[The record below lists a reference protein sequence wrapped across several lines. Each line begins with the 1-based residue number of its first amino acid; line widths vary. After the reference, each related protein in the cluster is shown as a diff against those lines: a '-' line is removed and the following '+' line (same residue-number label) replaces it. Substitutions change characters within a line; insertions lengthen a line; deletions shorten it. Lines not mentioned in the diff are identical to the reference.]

1 MEFWNKSSTATKILI
16 IVIGVAL
23 AGACFLG
30 SIFMWSVILR
40 PQTQPAG
47 DDSWSR
53 IQAAGKIRVGTAADY
68 PPFEYYTGDFQIDGF
83 DVALMNE
90 IGHRLGVE
98 VVFFDYA
105 FDGLG
110 GALELN
116 QIDVAIA
123 ALSVTAER
131 EAIVDF
137 SNVYLVSEDAILA
150 HQDSAIII
158 VSIDDITIAYI
169 DQVSSFAVGVQRG
182 SVHEDWVQTN
192 LIDTG
197 KMSSSSLFSFAK
209 AEDAVADLR
218 ENRLSLVILD
228 ALPAESFEEQGGVR
242 VVGRGLNQQR
252 YALAVHK
259 GASSL
264 KAEIDRALTALNNE
278 GKIAQLAQQYLG
290 LAPEEILPIPTSTP
304 VPAVTSTPGPPP
316 SCVDGMALVEHL
328 TYDDKG
334 MLAPPVLPPGQAFT
348 KGWRVSNTGTCTWN
362 SSYRLVYAHGN
373 SPAAGMGGEPVGIAG
388 DVPPNDAYDIYVDLV
403 APLTPGTHR
412 GFWQMQNGQGVAF
425 GELIWVG
432 IEVLAPGTP
441 TPGPTQTPSTGISF
455 NAEPTHIVAGEKVV
469 FTWNVTGAKAV
480 YFYAEGERWED
491 NGVVGQG
498 SEDVY
503 PSFTMTYFLRVVRL
517 DDSVEVRDIRIE
529 VESVEDVPDIF
540 RFTVDPPS
548 QIAEGQC
555 VDIQWGVQGSVDAV
569 MITANSTILWDN
581 APTSGRMEDCPSAAG
596 TVAYMVEATGPGG
609 TSRRQQMINVVPA
622 GTATPQPTPAPGLP
636 VIYSFSV
643 TPSEIQVEDCVEVS
657 WSVGGDADRVQIRL
671 NGLLVLDNAEF
682 DGSEYHCP
690 QEAGSYV
697 YRLEAYNAAEEMVY
711 EEETVSVT
719 E

>member
-1 MEFWNKSSTATKILI
+1 MEFWTKSSTATKILI
-16 IVIGVAL
+16 IVISVAL

-30 SIFMWSVILR
+30 SIFMLSVILR
-40 PQTQPAG
+40 PQAQPALPSAE

-53 IQAAGKIRVGTAADY
+53 IQAKGKITVGTAADY

-83 DVALMNE
+83 DVALMIE
-90 IGHRLGVE
+90 IGKRLGVQVE
-98 VVFFDYA
+98 FLDFA

-110 GALELN
+110 GALEIG

-123 ALSVTAER
+123 ALSVTPER
-131 EAIVDF
+131 EALVDF
-137 SNVYLVSEDAILA
+137 SHVYFVTEDAILTY
-150 HQDSAIII
+150 QDS
-158 VSIDDITIAYI
+158 TI
-169 DQVSSFAVGVQRG
+169 SSVAAASEMVQYRVGVQSG
-182 SVHEDWVQTN
+182 SVYQDWLQTDLVDSGQMPSSN
-192 LIDTG
+192 LMLYQ
-197 KMSSSSLFSFAK
+197 KM
-209 AEDAVADLR
+209 EDAVRDLK
-218 ENRLSLVILD
+218 EKRLDLVVLD
-228 ALPAESFEEQGGVR
+228 ALPAQAFVAEGGVKL
-242 VVGRGLNQQR
+242 VGQGLNQQR
-252 YALAVHK
+252 YAIAMRK
-259 GASSL
+259 GAASL
-264 KAEIDRALTALNNE
+264 KAEIDRALTELNNE
-278 GKIAQLAQQYLG
+278 GKIAELAGQYLNLSPDQLA
-290 LAPEEILPIPTSTP
+290 PTPTATAG
-304 VPAVTSTPGPPP
+304 PAATTTPGAPP
-316 SCVDGMALVEHL
+316 SCIDGMALVEHL
-328 TYDDKG
+328 THDDQG
-334 MLAPPVLPPGQAFT
+334 MLAPPLLAPGQAFT
-348 KGWRVSNTGTCTWN
+348 KGWRVANTGSCTWN

-373 SPAAGMGGEPVGIAG
+373 SPAAGMGGEPVAIAG
-388 DVPPNDAYDIYVDLV
+388 DVPPNDTYDIHVDLF

-432 IEVLAPGTP
+432 IEVSAPGTP
-441 TPGPTQTPSTGISF
+441 IPGPTQTPSTGISF
-455 NAEPTHIVAGEKVV
+455 NAEPTRIVAGEKVV
-469 FTWNVTGAKAV
+469 FTWDVSGAKAV

-498 SEDVY
+498 SEEVY
-503 PSFTMTYFLRVVRL
+503 PPFTMSYFLRVVRL
-517 DDSVEVRDIRIE
+517 DDAVEVRDIRIE
-529 VESVEDVPDIF
+529 VESVEDAPDIY

-555 VDIQWGVQGSVDAV
+555 VDIRWGVGGSVDAV

-581 APTSGRMEDCPSAAG
+581 APTSGRMEDCPSASG

-643 TPSEIQVEDCVEVS
+643 TPSEIQAEDCVEVS

-671 NGLLVLDNAEF
+671 NGQLVLDNAEF
-682 DGSEYHCP
+682 DGSEFHCP

-697 YRLEAYNAAEEMVY
+697 YRVEAYNAAEEMVY